1 MSNLLN
7 LIKGEIIRL
16 YKYKILII
24 GTIVS
29 LIWVVIIALSDAIT
43 AKQLVPLLIFMDA
56 AMMSIILHASSF
68 YLEKQEGTIK
78 TLLVTPVRLS
88 DIIIAKAVAALFM
101 GLISA
106 VVVVTS
112 GLVFHQ
118 IEINLLLLFIYIIL
132 IVSSHTAIGFAIT
145 LYSKDFGAMIVNYAL
160 FALVALVPSLLFA
173 INIIPAEFS
182 NFMLV
187 SPSHAGQM
195 LLNSTLGEVDLH
207 VIIISIIY
215 LISLTA
221 ILYRF
226 IIYKKFKKYAIEG

>member
-1 MSNLLN
+1 MSNLIS

-16 YKYKILII
+16 YKYKILVI
-24 GTIVS
+24 GVVVS
-29 LIWVVIIALSDAIT
+29 LIWVIIIGFSDAVT
-43 AKQLVPLLIFMDA
+43 AKELVPLLIFMDA

-78 TLLVTPVRLS
+78 TLLVTPIRLS
-88 DIIIAKAVAALFM
+88 EIMIAKAVAALFM

-106 VVVVTS
+106 VIVVIS
-112 GLVFHQ
+112 GVMFHK
-118 IEINLLLLFIYIIL
+118 IDIDILLLFIYIIL
-132 IVSSHTAIGFAIT
+132 IVISHTAIGFTIT

-160 FALVALVPSLLFA
+160 FALVALVPSLLYA
-173 INIIPAEFS
+173 INIIPSEYS
-182 NFMLV
+182 NLMLI

-195 LLNSTLGEVDLH
+195 LLNSTIRNVETAV
-207 VIIISIIY
+207 VIISIIY
-215 LISLTA
+215 LLSLTA